1 MEGKNWSEFKK
12 YKYKSEEK
20 CNKFFIR
27 WQKTFAKEKSENRT
41 KKLEDIENKVNEIKV
56 CIEKIKKVK
65 NFKN

>member
-1 MEGKNWSEFKK
+1 MRSICKLENR
-12 YKYKSEEK
+12 

-27 WQKTFAKEKSENRT
+27 WQKTFAKGKSENRT

>member
-20 CNKFFIR
+20 CNTFFIR
-27 WQKTFAKEKSENRT
+27 RQKTFAKGKIENRT
-41 KKLEDIENKVNEIKV
+41 KKLEDIENKFNEIKV
-56 CIEKIKKVK
+56 CIEKIKKVR